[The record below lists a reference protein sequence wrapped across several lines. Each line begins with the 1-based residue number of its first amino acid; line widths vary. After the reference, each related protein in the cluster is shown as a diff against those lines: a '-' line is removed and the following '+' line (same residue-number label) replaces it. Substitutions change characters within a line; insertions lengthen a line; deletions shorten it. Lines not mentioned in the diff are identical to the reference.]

1 MNIKPENIIVIEN
14 QLAIKWNDG
23 KESFVDC
30 KKLSSV
36 SALTAYLLF
45 VVNLTGEL

>member
-1 MNIKPENIIVIEN
+1 LLEISLSETGPE
-14 QLAIKWNDG
+14 
-23 KESFVDC
+23 DC

-45 VVNLTGEL
+45 VVNLTNEL

>member
-1 MNIKPENIIVIEN
+1 FAEIS
-14 QLAIKWNDG
+14 L
-23 KESFVDC
+23 KETGPVVC